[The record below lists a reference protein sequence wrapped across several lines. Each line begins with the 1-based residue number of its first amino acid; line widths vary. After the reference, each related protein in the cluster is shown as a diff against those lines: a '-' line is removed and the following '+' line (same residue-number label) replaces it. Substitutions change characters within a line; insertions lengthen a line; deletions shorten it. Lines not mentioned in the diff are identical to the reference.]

1 MKWVLLG
8 RGLAVLVLVAAV
20 VTVVKNDKDRVSESS
35 TKAFSE
41 LYAKNVALF
50 YNINSRFPTS
60 AVEVSE
66 QIFGSYSSN
75 YNLVVLDA
83 TQKVFLIRA
92 GTKPNRIIETWFQL
106 SSTGLVCTLPV
117 SQTEGK

>member
-8 RGLAVLVLVAAV
+8 GGLAVLVLVAAV
-20 VTVVKNDKDRVSESS
+20 VTVVRNDKHRVNESS

-41 LYAKNVALF
+41 LFAKNVALF
-50 YNINSRFPTS
+50 YNANSRFPTS

-66 QIFGSYSSN
+66 EIFGSSSSN
-75 YNLVVLDA
+75 YNLVVLDP

-92 GTKPNRIIETWFQL
+92 GTQPKRIIETQFQL
-106 SSTGLVCTLPV
+106 SSTGLVCTLPA
-117 SQTEGK
+117 SQPEGK